1 MCDYEYVKG
10 AKKGTV
16 CGVKSRDGKEKCSKH
31 RKGEEKG
38 VEKGVEKKV
47 VKEVIKK
54 EVMKFPME
62 IVGMIM
68 RYVGEV
74 KGSIDEKLKW
84 ERETGIKLERGRV
97 EVNEEVMKRRE
108 MCETWEKKGG
118 IMISLT
124 VKCEKCKRSK
134 RLMVECPEYNKRMD
148 VIRMEGEEEYEREYK
163 LMAWTGL
170 GWGPKREEGDDANE
184 WKKRRPAKEKRKMN
198 SIKKG
203 KNKGKGQSEIEIEI
217 DERFSSPIGWVD
229 PTEVPL
235 GKIINHYQTVL
246 DDDDDPVWR
255 LMKGLSEEVLKKKL
269 GDPGKGDTRI
279 RK

>member
-1 MCDYEYVKG
+1 MCDYKYMKG

-16 CGVKSRDGKEKCSKH
+16 CGGKSRDGKEKCSKH
-31 RKGEEKG
+31 RKEGKGEEKG
-38 VEKGVEKKV
+38 EEKKV
-47 VKEVIKK
+47 KVIKK
-54 EVMKFPME
+54 EEVVMKFPME

-97 EVNEEVMKRRE
+97 EVNEEVMKRRK
-108 MCETWEKKGG
+108 MCETWGKKGG

-163 LMAWTGL
+163 LMAWSGL
-170 GWGPKREEGDDANE
+170 GWGPKREDGDEEKE
-184 WKKRRPAKEKRKMN
+184 WKKREKREWKEKAH
-198 SIKKG
+198 SAAA
-203 KNKGKGQSEIEIEI
+203 
-217 DERFSSPIGWVD
+217 SSVVGFFYD
-229 PTEVPL
+229 S
-235 GKIINHYQTVL
+235 Y
-246 DDDDDPVWR
+246 
-255 LMKGLSEEVLKKKL
+255 
-269 GDPGKGDTRI
+269 
-279 RK
+279 